1 MIRKLFHTDRGWIV
15 GIAVAVALFVALNT
29 GLTGVTG
36 LRVDLTEDRLFT
48 VSEGTRNIVD
58 GVKEP
63 IEFKLYFS
71 QTLLKQVALYGNY
84 ADRVRDVVN
93 EIAAISGD
101 KITVSEFDP
110 EPFSETEDDAVKAG
124 LKGVPL
130 DASGEK
136 VYFGLAAR
144 IGETT
149 AVLPFF
155 QPEREAFLE
164 YDLSKLL
171 YTAANPKKP
180 VVGVI
185 STLPLFGEFSPRSQG
200 KKQWP
205 IIDMLEETFEVRSII
220 DATEEVND
228 ELDVLFLAHPANLT
242 DDELYAIDQY
252 LMAGG
257 KALIMTDPHN
267 EMARASLV
275 AGRPMALTSNFN
287 KLTAQWGV
295 TVAEKKVLGDM
306 KTARMVNAGKGGET
320 QAAPYLLWMSMRQDN
335 INDSDAATRGVT
347 AVNVASAGMIEVAKD
362 AAVTVEPLLQTT
374 KVSQV
379 FDTDMIGIAE
389 TNILGFLDKFQP
401 GDKKLMVAARIS
413 GDAASAYPDGPPK
426 KPEPKKAEADGKDAT
441 KKDTAVKAESI
452 KDSSLETATLPD
464 SEVAKPESVAPP
476 TDKPGEAKTEEPK
489 KKKRP
494 HLAKSQKPLN
504 VVLIA
509 DTDMLHERFW
519 IRIQDFFGQRV
530 MSPFSNNGDL
540 VVNALD
546 NLSGS
551 SDLISLRSR
560 GTAQRPF
567 TLVEAL
573 RADADQRYR
582 KKEQDLVKR
591 LAEAEKRIAELQGK
605 PDGAASDKPGSEVKL
620 SEDQRKSFDGEMQ
633 TLQTDL
639 LAIRKELRTVQ
650 LDLRKDIERLNG
662 WLRFINIGLVPIA
675 VGVLAIVLGIVR
687 ARRRNAA
694 LAA

>member
-1 MIRKLFHTDRGWIV
+1 MIRKLFHSDRGWIV
-15 GIAVAVALFVALNT
+15 GIAIAIALFVVLNT

-48 VSEGTRNIVD
+48 VSQGTRNIVN

-63 IEFKLYFS
+63 IEFELYFS

-93 EIAAISGD
+93 EIAAISDD
-101 KITVSEFDP
+101 KFTVTEFDP

-252 LMAGG
+252 LMSGG

-287 KLTAQWGV
+287 KMTSQWGV

-347 AVNVASAGMIEVAKD
+347 AVNVASAGMIEVAEN
-362 AAVTVEPLLQTT
+362 ASVTVEPLLQTT

-379 FDTDMIGIAE
+379 FDTGMIGIAE

-401 GDKKLMVAARIS
+401 GDKQLMVAARIS
-413 GDAASAYPDGPPK
+413 GDAVSAFPDGPPK
-426 KPEPKKAEADGKDAT
+426 KPEPAKAEADKKDTT
-441 KKDTAVKAESI
+441 KKDTVVKAESI

-464 SEVAKPESVAPP
+464 AKAAKPESVTPP
-476 TDKPGEAKTEEPK
+476 GDKAEEPK
-489 KKKRP
+489 KKQRP
-494 HLAKSQKPLN
+494 HIAKSQKPLN

-540 VVNALD
+540 VVNTLD

-567 TLVEAL
+567 TMVEAL
-573 RADADQRYR
+573 RADADQLYR

-591 LAEAEKRIAELQGK
+591 LAEAEKRIDELQGK
-605 PDGAASDKPGSEVKL
+605 SGGVAGDKPGGDVKL

-694 LAA
+694 LAV